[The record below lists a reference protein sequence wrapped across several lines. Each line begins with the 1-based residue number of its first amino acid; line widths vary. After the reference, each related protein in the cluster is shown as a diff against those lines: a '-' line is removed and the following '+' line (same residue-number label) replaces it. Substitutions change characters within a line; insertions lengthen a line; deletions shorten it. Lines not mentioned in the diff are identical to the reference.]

1 MTRTALLS
9 LLLAATALAG
19 VHAQDVVAQRG
30 ALRLTTADVRALI
43 AKADP
48 AVRAQLQA
56 SPAALTEFVRD
67 RLLRLSLLAEA
78 EAKGWDQT
86 PDVAARIAEA
96 RDQIITTTYIASLG
110 VPDPAFPS
118 DAELA
123 AAYDANKASLMRPRQ
138 YRIAQI
144 VVLAPAGQ
152 PDDAARKRIAELH
165 QQAVRPRADFAE
177 LARKNSQD
185 RASAERGG
193 EMAWTRED
201 QLVPAIKDAVAGLA
215 EGGISEPVRTAGSW
229 HVLKLLAIRPASPAP
244 LAEVHDQL
252 VQALRQQRTQQ
263 LARAAL
269 DESLRNDP
277 IKINEIALQDLA
289 H

>member
-1 MTRTALLS
+1 MTRIALLS
-9 LLLAATALAG
+9 LLFAATAMAG
-19 VHAQDVVAQRG
+19 VRAQDVVAQRG
-30 ALRLTTADVRALI
+30 ALRLTAADVRALI

-78 EAKGWDQT
+78 KAKGWDQT
-86 PDVAARIAEA
+86 PEIAARIAEA
-96 RDQIITTTYIASLG
+96 RDQVIATTYIASLG
-110 VPDPAFPS
+110 VPDPAYPS

-138 YRIAQI
+138 YQIAQI

-152 PDDAARKRIAELH
+152 PDDAARKRIADLH
-165 QQAVRPRADFAE
+165 QQALRPRADFAE
-177 LARKNSQD
+177 LARKNSQGRTSGD
-185 RASAERGG
+185 I
-193 EMAWTRED
+193 AWTRED
-201 QLVPAIKDAVAGLA
+201 QLVPAIRDVVAGLA
-215 EGGISEPVRTAGSW
+215 EGGISEPVRTADSW
-229 HVLKLLAIRPASPAP
+229 HILKLLGARPASPAP
-244 LAEVHDQL
+244 LAEVRDQL
-252 VQALRQQRTQQ
+252 VQALRLQRTQQ

-269 DESLRNDP
+269 DESLRKDP

-289 H
+289 R

>member
-1 MTRTALLS
+1 MTRIALLS
-9 LLLAATALAG
+9 LLFAATALAG
-19 VHAQDVVAQRG
+19 AHAQEAVAQRG
-30 ALRLTTADVRALI
+30 ALRLTAADVRALI

-56 SPAALTEFVRD
+56 SPAALTDFVRD

-78 EAKGWDQT
+78 KAKGWDQT

-96 RDQIITTTYIASLG
+96 RDQIIATTYIASLG
-110 VPDPAFPS
+110 VPDPAYPS

-138 YRIAQI
+138 YQIAQI

-152 PDDAARKRIAELH
+152 PDDAARKRIVELH
-165 QQAVRPRADFAE
+165 QQAVRPRADFAD
-177 LARKNSQD
+177 LARRNSQD

-193 EMAWTRED
+193 EIAWTRED
-201 QLVPAIKDAVAGLA
+201 LLVPAIRDAVAGLA
-215 EGGISEPVRTAGSW
+215 EGGISEPVRTADAW
-229 HVLKLLAIRPASPAP
+229 HILKLLGARSASPAP

-269 DESLRNDP
+269 DDSLRKDP

-289 H
+289 R

>member
-1 MTRTALLS
+1 MTRIALLS
-9 LLLAATALAG
+9 LLCAATAWAG
-19 VHAQDVVAQRG
+19 VRAQDIVAQRG
-30 ALRLTTADVRALI
+30 ALRLTTADARALI

-48 AVRAQLQA
+48 AVRAQLLA

-78 EAKGWDQT
+78 KAKGWDQT

-96 RDQIITTTYIASLG
+96 RDQIVTSTYIAALA
-110 VPDPAFPS
+110 VPDPAYPS
-118 DAELA
+118 DAELT

-138 YRIAQI
+138 FRIAQI

-152 PDDAARKRIAELH
+152 PDDAARKRIADLH

-177 LARKNSQD
+177 LARKAAPD
-185 RASAERGG
+185 RAGADT
-193 EMAWTRED
+193 AWTRED
-201 QLVPAIKDAVAGLA
+201 QLVPAIRDAVAGLA
-215 EGGISEPVRTAGSW
+215 EGGISDPVRTADAW
-229 HVLKLLAIRPASPAP
+229 HVLKLLGTRPASPAP
-244 LAEVHDQL
+244 LAEVRDQL

-269 DESLRNDP
+269 DESLRKDP
-277 IKINEIALQDLA
+277 IKVNEIALQDLA
-289 H
+289 R

>member
-1 MTRTALLS
+1 MTRIALLS
-9 LLLAATALAG
+9 LLFVATTLAG
-19 VHAQDVVAQRG
+19 AHAEDIVAQRG
-30 ALRLTTADVRALI
+30 ALRLDAAELRALV

-56 SPAALTEFVRD
+56 SPAALTEFVRE

-78 EAKGWDQT
+78 KAKGWDQT
-86 PDVAARIAEA
+86 PDIAARIAEA
-96 RDQIITTTYIASLG
+96 RDQVIVTSYIASLG

-123 AAYDANKASLMRPRQ
+123 AAYEANKAGLMRPRQ
-138 YRIAQI
+138 YQLAQI

-152 PDDAARKRIAELH
+152 PDEAARKRITDLH

-177 LARKNSQD
+177 LARKTSQD

-193 EMAWTRED
+193 EIAWTRED
-201 QLVPAIKDAVAGLA
+201 QLVPAIRDAVASLP
-215 EGGISEPVRTAGSW
+215 EGGVSEPVRTADSW
-229 HVLKLLAIRPASPAP
+229 HILKLLGIRPASPAP
-244 LAEVHDQL
+244 LAEVRDQL
-252 VQALRQQRTQQ
+252 VQALRQQRSQQ
-263 LARAAL
+263 LIRAAL
-269 DESLRNDP
+269 DESLRKDP

-289 H
+289 R